1 MVLNS
6 VKITAVCR
14 AIMSRSMFS
23 RLLTA
28 TPLRFLRERSLL
40 CAAGLLFATGSAV
53 YFYSKYYG
61 IGEDAL
67 ATVESVDRVVT
78 VEEDNEPTLDQED
91 PVLVQYVVEE
101 VGHRPC
107 LALIPWSG
115 PLWVPS
121 SPTYYLTHAGR
132 MLVRELAVL
141 NTQIFTVE
149 QPIFICFTPARRM
162 VWNELSS
169 QNEQYVDEEVGHRS
183 CLALIPWSGPL
194 CVPIFPV
201 FSKAKPVYYLTR
213 AGRMLVTELA
223 VLNTQTSKLVI
234 EEPTIHLTEAGRL
247 VLDELSAPS
256 DSHSQPNREDS
267 GFPL

>member
-28 TPLRFLRERSLL
+28 TPLRFLRERPLL
-40 CAAGLLFATGSAV
+40 SAAGLLFASGSAV

-132 MLVRELAVL
+132 MLLRELAVL
-141 NTQIFTVE
+141 NTQI
-149 QPIFICFTPARRM
+149 ARRM

-169 QNEQYVDEEVGHRS
+169 QNEQVAIHMQYVDEEVGQRT

-194 CVPIFPV
+194 WVPSSV
-201 FSKAKPVYYLTR
+201 S
-213 AGRMLVTELA
+213 
-223 VLNTQTSKLVI
+223 
-234 EEPTIHLTEAGRL
+234 
-247 VLDELSAPS
+247 PS
-256 DSHSQPNREDS
+256 ILILF
-267 GFPL
+267 GL

>member
-28 TPLRFLRERSLL
+28 TPLRFLRERPLL
-40 CAAGLLFATGSAV
+40 SAAGLLFASGSAV

-91 PVLVQYVVEE
+91 PVLVQ
-101 VGHRPC
+101 
-107 LALIPWSG
+107 
-115 PLWVPS
+115 
-121 SPTYYLTHAGR
+121 PTYYLTHAGR
-132 MLVRELAVL
+132 MLLRELAVL

-169 QNEQYVDEEVGHRS
+169 QNEQVAIHMQYVDEEVGQRT

-194 CVPIFPV
+194 WVPSSV
-201 FSKAKPVYYLTR
+201 S
-213 AGRMLVTELA
+213 
-223 VLNTQTSKLVI
+223 
-234 EEPTIHLTEAGRL
+234 
-247 VLDELSAPS
+247 PS
-256 DSHSQPNREDS
+256 ILILF
-267 GFPL
+267 GL

>member
-28 TPLRFLRERSLL
+28 TPLRFLRERPLL
-40 CAAGLLFATGSAV
+40 SAAGLLFASGSAV

-91 PVLVQYVVEE
+91 PVLVQPTYYLTHAGRMLLRELAVLNTQIARRMVWNELSSQNEQVAIHMQYVDEE
-101 VGHRPC
+101 VGQRTC

-121 SPTYYLTHAGR
+121 SVSPS
-132 MLVRELAVL
+132 
-141 NTQIFTVE
+141 I
-149 QPIFICFTPARRM
+149 
-162 VWNELSS
+162 
-169 QNEQYVDEEVGHRS
+169 
-183 CLALIPWSGPL
+183 LILFGL
-194 CVPIFPV
+194 
-201 FSKAKPVYYLTR
+201 
-213 AGRMLVTELA
+213 
-223 VLNTQTSKLVI
+223 
-234 EEPTIHLTEAGRL
+234 
-247 VLDELSAPS
+247 
-256 DSHSQPNREDS
+256 
-267 GFPL
+267 